1 MDIIKSGL
9 WSSACLGS
17 DLMVFGI
24 NRFASFHVSPT
35 RARSMALHT
44 NRQFCYTCTAT
55 RKLLS
60 LALPCRNE
68 NFAGKRATVNTTLG
82 TWLAVGDGVGARRAE
97 GAVGVSK
104 KRATMR
110 HGMSAFFIRQGQDAG
125 GECPIVIGYTSIPF
139 YWPV

>member
-1 MDIIKSGL
+1 
-9 WSSACLGS
+9 
-17 DLMVFGI
+17 
-24 NRFASFHVSPT
+24 
-35 RARSMALHT
+35 MALHT

-104 KRATMR
+104 KRATMPSPSIGPCDDR
-110 HGMSAFFIRQGQDAG
+110 GEVGARDVLAALSGRTWDLTGFIKVFKRNTEQPVALNNDKWESERQGM
-125 GECPIVIGYTSIPF
+125 
-139 YWPV
+139 